1 MNATLRYTQLGFA
14 LTALLDRNEA
24 ADCSETGKHIEDGT
38 LFAWLEERYG
48 SGIDL
53 SLYGEK
59 DEREILE
66 LFASL
71 EDGAD
76 SARKFGVRHN
86 GLALL
91 VAYCFE
97 GMQQARLQ

>member
-1 MNATLRYTQLGFA
+1 VDATLRYTQLGFA
-14 LTALLDRNEA
+14 LTALLDRNEG
-24 ADCSETGKHIEDGT
+24 ADPSETGKRIQDGT
-38 LFAWLEERYG
+38 LFAWLAERFAV
-48 SGIDL
+48 DL
-53 SLYGEK
+53 SLYGEE
-59 DEREILE
+59 DEREVLE

-71 EDGAD
+71 EDAAD

-97 GMQQARLQ
+97 GLQQLHFR